1 MCFIFIDKEDEEEKN
16 NKSSLLFVEK
26 YQQLD
31 RSFFLTTTGVFGC
44 ISLIFCLFILNSLL
58 LKNNIIML
66 SIYMFIDICYV
77 FSFLFWLLYDHEI
90 KFKLIFGTNNFTTQ
104 HESLLE
110 GAFVSFLII
119 FLKFHEIKIQKNLY
133 RLVE

>member
-1 MCFIFIDKEDEEEKN
+1 MCFIFIDEEEVEKN
-16 NKSSLLFVEK
+16 NKSSLSLVEK

-31 RSFFLTTTGVFGC
+31 RSLFLTTTGVFGC

-77 FSFLFWLLYDHEI
+77 FSFLFWLLYDYEI
-90 KFKLIFGTNNFTTQ
+90 KFKLIFSTNNFTTQ

-110 GAFVSFLII
+110 GAFVSF
-119 FLKFHEIKIQKNLY
+119 FDYFFE
-133 RLVE
+133 VS